1 MFQQEQHPTPNT
13 ESLGMVQGLPSTTT
27 SESEIDQTTEAVS
40 SSTTRATLGSHLRKI
55 GFAAIG
61 LFTFILA
68 LQLLKDGAAIYGQS
82 IIAFL
87 NVSNATNALGFGW
100 LLSYVFLSGS
110 PVAAIAVTFF
120 ASETINALQAFTMIT
135 GSRLGASFIVLFVG
149 FIYYLRGH
157 QRSASVSIGVL
168 ALLTTAA
175 IYIPALIP
183 GYWLLTSGVLGV
195 MEVGTA
201 TPVTSFIDVIYGP
214 IMQGLESLGVPGWML
229 FLTGIV
235 ALLVAFGFLDR
246 ALPELNAEQNAF
258 QRIGKLVYRPMA
270 MFLLGGLVTSITM
283 SVSVSLGLLVPLS
296 AKGLIRRENTLPYIM
311 GANITTFIDTLI
323 AALIVGGPAAFTIV
337 FVEMVSVLFLSLI
350 ILAFFY
356 RPFGRAILRL
366 QELIIQNNR
375 TLGAFVCIML
385 VVPVILLFI
394 K

>member
-13 ESLGMVQGLPSTTT
+13 ESLGIVQGLPSTTT
-27 SESEIDQTTEAVS
+27 SDPEVDPVNETS
-40 SSTTRATLGSHLRKI
+40 SSSATRRPLWGHLRKI
-55 GFAAIG
+55 GFAGVGI
-61 LFTFILA
+61 FTFILA

-120 ASETINALQAFTMIT
+120 SSDTISALQAFTMIT

-157 QRSASVSIGVL
+157 QRSGSISIGVL

-195 MEVGTA
+195 VDVGTA
-201 TPVTSFIDVIYGP
+201 TPMASFIDVLYGP
-214 IMQGLESLGVPGWML
+214 ILRAIAVIGLPGWAL
-229 FLTGIV
+229 FLIGIA
-235 ALLVAFGFLDR
+235 ALLFAFSLLDR
-246 ALPELNAEQNAF
+246 AMPELNAEQNSF
-258 QRIGKLVYRPMA
+258 QRIGMLVYRPIA

-296 AKGLIRRENTLPYIM
+296 AKGLVRRENTPPYIM

-337 FVEMVSVLFLSLI
+337 FVEMISVLFLSLI
-350 ILAFFY
+350 ILALLY

-366 QELIIQNNR
+366 QEIIIQDNK
-375 TLGAFVCIML
+375 TLVAFVCIML
-385 VVPVILLFI
+385 VVPVILLLVN
-394 K
+394 